1 MKPVMAAVRQAG
13 GRHRSSAVGP
23 KLNQRTITMTIDD
36 FDVNEI
42 SDKLSI
48 RDEADDNRT
57 LEAAHN
63 DGHND
68 FTISGCSHNDITNAS
83 SHDDHGVCDTHDDGH
98 YDIYDHD
105 DVCPPDGC
113 VFSIT

>member
-1 MKPVMAAVRQAG
+1 
-13 GRHRSSAVGP
+13 
-23 KLNQRTITMTIDD
+23 MTIDD

-48 RDEADDNRT
+48 RDEADDNRV

-68 FTISGCSHNDITNAS
+68 FTISGCYHNDVNNPPFHNDAQGCNI
-83 SHDDHGVCDTHDDGH
+83 HDDGH
-98 YDIYDHD
+98 YDVFD
-105 DVCPPDGC
+105 DCCCCIAQVERETDSREKKEGFACREDG
-113 VFSIT
+113 VR

>member
-1 MKPVMAAVRQAG
+1 
-13 GRHRSSAVGP
+13 
-23 KLNQRTITMTIDD
+23 MTIDD

-48 RDEADDNRT
+48 REEAGDNRT

-68 FTISGCSHNDITNAS
+68 FTINGCYHNDATNPPWHNDAQ
-83 SHDDHGVCDTHDDGH
+83 GCNTHDDGH
-98 YDIYDHD
+98 YDVFD
-105 DVCPPDGC
+105 DCCCCFNDQHADFGCPDYQIVC
-113 VFSIT
+113 

>member
-1 MKPVMAAVRQAG
+1 
-13 GRHRSSAVGP
+13 
-23 KLNQRTITMTIDD
+23 MTIDD

-48 RDEADDNRT
+48 RDEADNVHT

-68 FTISGCSHNDITNAS
+68 FSITGCYHNDVTNPPWHNDAQ
-83 SHDDHGVCDTHDDGH
+83 GCNPHDDGH
-98 YDIYDHD
+98 YDIFDDCCATHD
-105 DVCPPDGC
+105 DACPGQEICTPNNN
-113 VFSIT
+113 S

>member
-1 MKPVMAAVRQAG
+1 
-13 GRHRSSAVGP
+13 
-23 KLNQRTITMTIDD
+23 MTIDD

-48 RDEADDNRT
+48 REEAGDNRT

-68 FTISGCSHNDITNAS
+68 FTISGCYHNDVNNPPWHNDAS
-83 SHDDHGVCDTHDDGH
+83 GCNTHDDGH
-98 YDIYDHD
+98 YDVFD
-105 DVCPPDGC
+105 DCCFNDGC
-113 VFSIT
+113 PDNQIIC

>member
-1 MKPVMAAVRQAG
+1 
-13 GRHRSSAVGP
+13 
-23 KLNQRTITMTIDD
+23 MTIDD

-68 FTISGCSHNDITNAS
+68 YRIIGCFHQDVTNPPFHNDGQGCNI
-83 SHDDHGVCDTHDDGH
+83 HDDGH
-98 YDIYDHD
+98 YDVFDDCCCCHD
-105 DVCPPDGC
+105 DAGPIDRTV
-113 VFSIT
+113 